1 MNQDPRKSLIKLGQ
15 ELESLLESSSEDE
28 LRTFLLDIT
37 VLRGEVNR
45 LFNDER
51 FEGQLLH

>member
-45 LFNDER
+45 LFSDER